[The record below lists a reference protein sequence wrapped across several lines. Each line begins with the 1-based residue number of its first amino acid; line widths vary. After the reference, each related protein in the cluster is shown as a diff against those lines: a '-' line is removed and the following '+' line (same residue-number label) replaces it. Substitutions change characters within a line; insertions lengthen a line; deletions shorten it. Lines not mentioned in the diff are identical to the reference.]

1 VIIFTAAS
9 LYSAVYVVRERAIGE
24 LLGLSLHR

>member
-9 LYSAVYVVRERAIGE
+9 LYSAAYVVRGRAIGE
-24 LLGLSLHR
+24 LLALSLHR